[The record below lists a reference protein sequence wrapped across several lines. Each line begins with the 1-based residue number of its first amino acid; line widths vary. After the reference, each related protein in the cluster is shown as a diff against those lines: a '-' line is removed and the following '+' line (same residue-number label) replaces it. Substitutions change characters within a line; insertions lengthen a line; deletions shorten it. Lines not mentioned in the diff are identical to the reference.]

1 MNIEKLD
8 QALDQIGY
16 QAALE
21 WAPFRAGSLRGVMLG
36 LVAQPS
42 TEMREADREA
52 VQILSQSAATIL
64 KTLPALSASIRDVIG
79 GPALSRR
86 DSDALAD
93 LEAVL
98 RRLTPGL
105 EYAIEVTEGEKRKRG
120 QQPATKER
128 RVIEACA
135 EIYILANGCCP
146 TWGSDAQGVP
156 STPFTRAM
164 VQVLDALGLNSKS
177 CPAQCKKVCKPLRG
191 NEAAILAIRQ
201 HGILARQ
208 LRGECSG

>member
-64 KTLPALSASIRDVIG
+64 KTLPALSASIRDVID
-79 GPALSRR
+79 GPVRSSRL

-98 RRLTPGL
+98 RQLTPGF

-135 EIYILANGCCP
+135 EIYILANGRCP

-156 STPFTRAM
+156 STPFTRGAA
-164 VQVLDALGLNSKS
+164 QVLDALGLSSKS
-177 CPAQCKKVCKPLRG
+177 CPAHCKTVCKPLRG
-191 NEAAILAIRQ
+191 NEAAITAIRQ
-201 HGILARQ
+201 HGLLARQ
-208 LRGECSG
+208 LRGEA